1 MRILPAIDLKG
12 GRVVRLRQGDYGR
25 ETVYGDDPAAWAAR
39 WRDEGAEELH
49 LVDLDGAK
57 DGHPVNFAAVRAIL
71 ERVGLPCQLGGGV
84 RDAATV
90 ASWLEA
96 GVTRVIVG
104 TLAITQPEM
113 VGDLIAAHP
122 GRIVLGIDAR
132 DGKVAARGWLDLSE
146 VTARDLV
153 TRFEDLPLAAIVFTD
168 IARDGTLE
176 GPNFDSTLDLARA
189 TRHPVIAS
197 GGVSTLDDL
206 RRLAQA
212 EVRVAGCI
220 VGRALYDK
228 RFTLAQALDVAR
240 SVAS

>member
-25 ETVYGDDPAAWAAR
+25 ETVYGDDPVAWASH
-39 WRDEGAEELH
+39 WRDEGAQELH

-96 GVTRVIVG
+96 GVARVIVG
-104 TLAITQPEM
+104 TLALTQPEL
-113 VGDLIAAHP
+113 VRDLIAAHP
-122 GRIVLGIDAR
+122 GRVVLGIDAR
-132 DGKVAARGWLDLSE
+132 DGKVAARGWLDLSD
-146 VTARDLV
+146 VTARDLAA
-153 TRFEDLPLAAIVFTD
+153 RFEDLPLAAIVFTD

-176 GPNFDSTLDLARA
+176 GPNFETTFDLARG

-197 GGVSTLDDL
+197 GGVSSLEDL

-212 EVRVAGCI
+212 EVQVAGCI
-220 VGRALYDK
+220 VGRALYDGC
-228 RFTLAQALDVAR
+228 FTLAQALEAAR
-240 SVAS
+240 TGS